1 MPMTIRFLIG
11 VFVILALGAS
21 AQNVDTLYYAEGKIV
36 NAATKEPVVA
46 HISYQSLPY
55 GSMVGV
61 LNGSSFRFPFYENAK
76 YELIVEAQGFA
87 SAKYMLDPAEANAQ
101 RTIIRDIEL
110 GLPSSASKVAE
121 TTHSVGKVM
130 RLDNLIFELGK
141 SKIAASS
148 YPELDQ
154 VAAMLT
160 TYPKMIIQLEGHTDF
175 RGDPKMNLTLS
186 QDRVDAVKNYLV
198 SKGVAKNKV
207 KTKAFGGTVPLSREN
222 TEEGHAMNRR
232 VEVRILEN

>member
-1 MPMTIRFLIG
+1 MKIRFLILFFSMVAAG
-11 VFVILALGAS
+11 VW
-21 AQNVDTLYYAEGKIV
+21 AQDADTLYYAEGKIV

-61 LNGSSFRFPFYENAK
+61 LNGSSYRFPFYENAK
-76 YELIVEAQGFA
+76 YEITIEAQGFA

-101 RTIIRDIEL
+101 RVIVRDVEL

-175 RGDPKMNLTLS
+175 RGDAKLNMKLS
-186 QDRVDAVKNYLV
+186 QERVDAVKNYLV
-198 SKGVAKNKV
+198 GKGVAKNKV